1 MKKLFFAILYTL
13 LIISLGGCKTVSK
26 KIEDTTEKE
35 KQKLSKWL
43 NKPEED
49 LKSFYGQPDKVEFLK
64 TRNRNYVY
72 ITEKYKIKC
81 ERKFEVN
88 PNKIGLMGF
97 SAGGAV
103 TMQAAYEAT
112 ENNQPNFI
120 APIYPWMTIVAPH
133 KVPSNQP
140 PAFISCANDDP
151 HELSGPSV
159 NIYMDWIAAGAEA
172 DLHMF
177 SKGGHGFGTNK
188 FGIPVDIWSD
198 LLVDWILSL

>member
-64 TRNRNYVY
+64 TRNRNY
-72 ITEKYKIKC
+72 KIKC

-88 PNKIGLMGF
+88 PRNIVIGF
-97 SAGGAV
+97 S
-103 TMQAAYEAT
+103 
-112 ENNQPNFI
+112 
-120 APIYPWMTIVAPH
+120 
-133 KVPSNQP
+133 
-140 PAFISCANDDP
+140 
-151 HELSGPSV
+151 
-159 NIYMDWIAAGAEA
+159 
-172 DLHMF
+172 
-177 SKGGHGFGTNK
+177 SKNCF
-188 FGIPVDIWSD
+188 
-198 LLVDWILSL
+198 